1 MQRSL
6 LSLAALTVF
15 AAAANAQQC
24 FEQNFGVLAPLA
36 GGTAG
41 FGDDVMFDD
50 QPLGFT
56 LTFGANSYTHAAV
69 SENGIVY
76 LTTGSG
82 TNGPTGIGNAYQNI
96 DVFLGTTIGDDP
108 RIAPLFMDFWSQPGT
123 SGGVYINNTIP
134 GKFVV
139 TWDRMVEWWATT
151 QASVPNTEYTFQC
164 QITDTGDVSFYFD
177 SNVNGT
183 INAGQNDPRCG
194 VSRGDGV
201 VDPGSADLSAAA
213 QNLTDFVLY
222 EAFPAYTPPATSPF
236 DLQNTTVTFINAG
249 TGYIS
254 VTQGCTPARNENYG
268 TGCYDLSDS
277 FYEEMT
283 PTAMDLDGSIVSGL
297 SLGPGAGYLVTTS
310 AGAGGIAPG
319 QSAVIVPA
327 GDDDFVDTATVGGTL
342 GIFVGSN
349 GNISRVAANGN
360 GFVPS
365 VSTMLGNANEGLYA
379 WTDLHSA
386 SGGGSGDIWYEEN
399 GTVATV
405 TYLAVAGWNTGAGNT
420 IQFIW
425 DTATGDFSIEFEN
438 LNTTNPEVWLVGYSP
453 AGPST
458 DDGGTDIS
466 AMNASLVSG
475 QNVDAMTLS
484 ASGAPISSPTAG
496 STVTF
501 TVDNMQEIFPGVTV
515 GLLAVS
521 LGQTNP
527 GLPLG
532 FLGAPGCNAYIASL
546 DLTLT
551 MTGGGS
557 TLTQAFNLPA
567 GLPSGVQ
574 LYSQAVNLVLPNSLP
589 NGQNAFGMILS
600 NGVSHFVN
608 SF

>member
-6 LSLAALTVF
+6 ISLAALTVF
-15 AAAANAQQC
+15 AAGAQAQTC

-36 GGTAG
+36 GGVAG

-76 LTTGSG
+76 LTNGAG

-96 DVFLGTTIGDDP
+96 DVFLGTTVGDDP
-108 RIAPLFMDFWSQPGT
+108 RIAPLFMDFWSLPGT
-123 SGGVYINNTIP
+123 SGGVFINNTIP

-139 TWDRMVEWWATT
+139 TWDRVVEWWATT

-164 QITDTGDVSFYFD
+164 QITDTGSVSFYFD
-177 SNVNGT
+177 GNVQGT
-183 INAGQNDPRCG
+183 INTGQTDPRTG

-201 VDPGSADLSAAA
+201 ADPGPADLSTGP
-213 QNLTDFVLY
+213 QNLSDFVLY
-222 EAFPAYTPPATSPF
+222 EAFPFYTPPAASPF
-236 DLQNTTVTFINAG
+236 DLNDQTIDFVNAG
-249 TGYIS
+249 TGYIAIP
-254 VTQGCTPARNENYG
+254 QGCTPARNETYG
-268 TGCYDLSDS
+268 EGCYDLSDS
-277 FYEEMT
+277 FYEEMS

-297 SLGPGAGYLVTTS
+297 SLGPGAGYLVSTTP
-310 AGAGGIAPG
+310 GAGSIAPG
-319 QSAVIVPA
+319 TSAVIVPA

-365 VSTMLGNANEGLYA
+365 VSTMLDNANEGLYA

-386 SGGGSGDIWYEEN
+386 SGGGSGDIWYEES

-405 TYLAVAGWNTGAGNT
+405 TYLAVAGWNTGAPNT
-420 IQFIW
+420 MQFIW

-438 LNTTNPEVWLVGYSP
+438 LNTTNPENWLVGYSP
-453 AGPST
+453 AGVST

-466 AMNASLVSG
+466 AMSSVVVSG
-475 QNVDAMTLS
+475 QNVDRLTLS
-484 ASGAPISSPTAG
+484 ASGAPISSATAG
-496 STVTF
+496 STVTL
-501 TVDNMQEIFPGVTV
+501 TMDNMQEIFPGVTIGIV
-515 GLLAVS
+515 AVS

-532 FLGAPGCNAYIASL
+532 FLGAAGCNAYIASL
-546 DLTLT
+546 DLPLT
-551 MTGGGS
+551 VVGAGS
-557 TLTQAFNLPA
+557 SVSTPFPLPP
-567 GLPSGVQ
+567 GLPSGIE
-574 LYSQAVNLVLPNSLP
+574 LYSQGINLVLPNSLP
-589 NGQNAFGMILS
+589 NGQNPFGMLTS